1 MVIRLEFVKTIVGG
15 IGMNAENLWQAF
27 LSTGAPELYLLY
39 VQAKRVEDKNV
50 FNSSGIG
57 FEGDELQ

>member
-1 MVIRLEFVKTIVGG
+1 
-15 IGMNAENLWQAF
+15 MNAENLWQAF